1 MEEVAFSGKI
11 NANFNSRKN
20 FFSFF
25 FVLKGEGWL
34 IEKDALQH
42 SCVCIP
48 VYLQKIER
56 FIDTR
61 KLSFL
66 LNDAK

>member
-42 SCVCIP
+42 SCVYSCVFAKGRT
-48 VYLQKIER
+48 VYR
-56 FIDTR
+56 
-61 KLSFL
+61 
-66 LNDAK
+66 

>member
-42 SCVCIP
+42 SCVYSC
-48 VYLQKIER
+48 VFAKGR
-56 FIDTR
+56 TGFIDTR